1 MEAVT
6 FTELQIKDTKR
17 IKAVALVPAQSGLTV
32 LGGKNRQGK
41 TAFLDAIAFLL
52 GGDKFR
58 PTNLKRDG
66 ATDYP
71 YMKVYLSNGLLVER
85 KGKNST
91 LHVTD
96 PDGKKA
102 GQALL
107 KGFISELALNI
118 PKFLEM
124 SGTSKAQLLL
134 RSLGINDQLAPIERE
149 IDELYAT
156 RTELG
161 REDDR
166 LQKVWESMPYC
177 ENTPTELVT
186 VDGLLAELKAITDRN
201 FTNEE
206 LERTRRDTDRDEVDL
221 RESIQQK
228 EKEIVRLEEKKR
240 SFQYEVA
247 QQNEMLASLVAEIEG
262 RDPIPAPEST
272 DEVNQKLN
280 DMDEVN
286 TKVRANQAKVAAE
299 QEYRENQDYYKRSEL
314 QLEQA
319 RKNRMALLDGAG
331 MPLEGLSVDDGEL
344 TFEGKAWDC
353 MAGVEQI
360 CVAIAIV
367 RKLKP
372 ECGFVLLDKLEAF
385 DLAELQNLGEY
396 LEGIGLQA
404 IATRVSTGN
413 ECTIVIEDGLIAGEP
428 TDIPAEAIPVKEDA
442 PSLFAL

>member
-166 LQKVWESMPYC
+166 LQKVWEAM
-177 ENTPTELVT
+177 ELHEGVPGEVVK
-186 VDGLLAELKAITDRN
+186 VDDLMAEMQAINDRNLKTNERCLAEHQEKRAIEGLKSELRDHGDAIV
-201 FTNEE
+201 E
-206 LERTRRDTDRDEVDL
+206 LEEEIKARRGEMEIKRIELAAMVNVSREPIPPLEPTDSITR
-221 RESIQQK
+221 K
-228 EKEIVRLEEKKR
+228 M
-240 SFQYEVA
+240 
-247 QQNEMLASLVAEIEG
+247 NEMEETNS
-262 RDPIPAPEST
+262 
-272 DEVNQKLN
+272 
-280 DMDEVN
+280 
-286 TKVRANQAKVAAE
+286 KVRANQAKVAAE